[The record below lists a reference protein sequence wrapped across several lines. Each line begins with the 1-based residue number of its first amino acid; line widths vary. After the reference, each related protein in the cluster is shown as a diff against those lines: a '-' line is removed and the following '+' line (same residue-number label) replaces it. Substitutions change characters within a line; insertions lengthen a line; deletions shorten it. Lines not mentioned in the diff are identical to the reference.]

1 MSSLMLMN
9 VLSIKKARSFY
20 ALSCITSPGGKHR
33 GLAGSVAVLIAESLL
48 MLQEVYT
55 ESVMSR
61 IAVIQTLQHPIYKS
75 PPWRKPH
82 EVLDNWLDG
91 AVLFRAISST
101 RICRDRTNRTGDGLK
116 GLDPQ
121 LAGVATSLITE
132 SLNTCV

>member
-1 MSSLMLMN
+1 
-9 VLSIKKARSFY
+9 
-20 ALSCITSPGGKHR
+20 
-33 GLAGSVAVLIAESLL
+33 
-48 MLQEVYT
+48 MLQEEYT

-61 IAVIQTLQHPIYKS
+61 IAVIQTLQHPIYRS

-121 LAGVATSLITE
+121 LAGVPASLITE
-132 SLNTCV
+132 CLYACVNPQVTQISGGANV